1 MNGIREE
8 PTNPPCSRRANAI
21 EESPPATMNQGTQT
35 SEPGD
40 DNPVIICPP
49 HNFSP
54 GSRDESLWT
63 IVSRYLPGYY
73 DQYYTDVNKNPP
85 AHAHNAFTHESFL
98 KDNGAV
104 IHFVNRQ
111 IKGIPRSIGAIRIPP
126 RDPLDIAGYITENIG
141 QLKLIGID
149 MLMSHIYKCNHP
161 AGLGEQLIP
170 ADYAF
175 TFSVISLSKNG
186 LAVAGNE
193 MELGLWALSY
203 PMLLEPIR
211 TDFLDSASGRPIGE
225 GGQIYINAH
234 IRLNDPRDRRT
245 TIRDQEQDTSVDKN
259 HQPMEYTRPSQ
270 IGRGQTRGRRGRGTR
285 QVGQRYPREMDT
297 PNPSQELSKPS
308 GSTQPAND
316 NTTQDLAKI
325 IREEILR
332 AIGNRGATLV

>member
-8 PTNPPCSRRANAI
+8 PTNPSCSKGANAT

-35 SEPGD
+35 SEPGYD
-40 DNPVIICPP
+40 SPVMVCPP

-54 GSRDESLWT
+54 GSREESLWT

-73 DQYYTDVNKNPP
+73 DQYYTDVNVNPP

-98 KDNGAV
+98 KENGAV

-149 MLMSHIYKCNHP
+149 MLMNHIYKCNHP

-175 TFSVISLSKNG
+175 TFSVTSLSKNG
-186 LAVAGNE
+186 LTVAGND

-211 TDFLDSASGRPIGE
+211 TDFLDSTSGQPVGV

-234 IRLNDPRDRRT
+234 IRLNDPRERRT
-245 TIRDQEQDTSVDKN
+245 TIRDQEQDTPSDGN
-259 HQPMEYTRPSQ
+259 HQSAEYTRPIQ
-270 IGRGQTRGRRGRGTR
+270 AGRGQTRGRRGRGTR
-285 QVGQRYPREMDT
+285 RIGQRYPKEMDT
-297 PNPSQELSKPS
+297 SNPPLVPPKPS
-308 GSTQPAND
+308 ESTQPVND
-316 NTTQDLAKI
+316 NTNQDLTRI